1 MLVLAHRGVHYRGL
15 SENTIEAFE
24 EGIRQGADGI
34 EFDLRSSKDG
44 ELVIVHDANL
54 HRVAGDAHRVGEL
67 TAGELAEIPLRQ
79 GGKIPTLH
87 DVTSRIHAPA
97 LLDIEVKHP
106 DALESLIVKLK
117 TSAALRERTIVSSF
131 NTHVIAGIRRDV
143 SDVRTLLL
151 MKRWPLPLHGRTFW
165 QKVGS
170 IAPWGVGL
178 PLALL
183 TTKRVRFL
191 RARIHARVAGWDS
204 RGAIREAQKARKLGV
219 DAAIVKHV
227 REARIPIS

>member
-15 SENTIEAFE
+15 SENTLEAFE

-34 EFDLRSSKDG
+34 EFDLRVAKDG
-44 ELVIVHDANL
+44 ELVVVHDANL

-87 DVTSRIHAPA
+87 DVTSHIHAPA
-97 LLDIEVKHP
+97 LLDIEVKHA
-106 DALESLIVKLK
+106 DALEPLIVKLK
-117 TSAALRERTIVSSF
+117 TSSALRERTIVSSF
-131 NTHVIAGIRRDV
+131 NLRVIAGIRREV
-143 SDVRTLLL
+143 PDVRALLL
-151 MKRWPLPLHGRTFW
+151 LKRWPLPLRGRTLW
-165 QKVGS
+165 RKVGA
-170 IAPWGVGL
+170 IAPWGIGL

-183 TTKRVRFL
+183 TGKRIRFL
-191 RARIHARVAGWDS
+191 REHVHAHVAGWDS
-204 RGAIREAQKARKLGV
+204 RGAAREARAARMLGV

-227 REARIPIS
+227 REARVPTA